1 MRFKAKV
8 LNGALGVEFI
18 DLDASDEEEA
28 ARVIAASGASLVH
41 IKRARNRMAP
51 QSRARPFNLAIFNQ
65 QLFALLDAG
74 QPIKD
79 TIEVLS
85 RKDRKQKHRGI
96 YDTLLLN
103 LREGKQLSEAMSA
116 LPSVFPP
123 LYVAMVRSSE
133 TTGTVRAAISRFM
146 SYQEQVGQI
155 RSKVVGAA
163 IYPAIL
169 LGVGFLVISFLM
181 LFVLPRFSEIFAEAS
196 ARKRT
201 APGFVE
207 LWGGF
212 VQSNTVLAWSG
223 FGAVLVLVL
232 LMATSAH
239 FKRWIGSRLL
249 RAPFIGEIVW
259 TLQLARMYR
268 TLGMLLRSGVSI
280 LTAMR
285 MTAATLP
292 TGMQSAMFNATLAV
306 SEGKSM
312 SLVMV
317 ENGLSTEVSQ
327 RLLSAGESSGR
338 LHEMMER
345 IADFYDH
352 EMRSWI
358 DTASRV
364 IEPILMLLLGLLIGI
379 IVLTLYSPIFDLSS
393 TF

>member
-1 MRFKAKV
+1 MRFRAKV
-8 LNGALGVEFI
+8 MNSALGVEFV
-18 DLDASDEEEA
+18 DLDAADEAEA
-28 ARVIAASGASLVH
+28 GRVIAASGARLLDLQ
-41 IKRARNRMAP
+41 RARGALAP
-51 QSRARPFNLAIFNQ
+51 RARIKAFDLTIFNQ

-133 TTGTVRAAISRFM
+133 TTGTVRTSISRFM
-146 SYQEQVGQI
+146 AYQEQVGQI
-155 RSKVVGAA
+155 RSKLVGAA

-169 LGVGFLVISFLM
+169 LGVGFLVIAFLM
-181 LFVLPRFSEIFAEAS
+181 LFVLPRFSEVFAEAS
-196 ARKRT
+196 ARKRM

-207 LWGGF
+207 LWGTF
-212 VQSNTVLAWSG
+212 VQNNTTLAWSG
-223 FGAVLVLVL
+223 FGAVIVLV
-232 LMATSAH
+232 AAAACSSG
-239 FKRWIGSRLL
+239 FKAWLGRGLL
-249 RAPFIGEIVW
+249 RAPYIGEIVW

-268 TLGMLLRSGVSI
+268 TLGMLLRSGVSVM
-280 LTAMR
+280 TAMR

-292 TGMQSAMFNATLAV
+292 AAMQDDMLKATLAV

-317 ENGLSTEVSQ
+317 ECGLSTEVAQ

-338 LHEMMER
+338 LHDMMER
-345 IADFYDH
+345 IADFYDQ

-364 IEPILMLLLGLLIGI
+364 VEPVLMMVLGLLIGI

-393 TF
+393 AF

>member
-1 MRFKAKV
+1 MRFRAKV
-8 LNGALGVEFI
+8 MNSALGVEFV
-18 DLDASDEEEA
+18 DLDAADEAEA
-28 ARVIAASGASLVH
+28 ARVVAASGARLLHLKRSRAGFAA
-41 IKRARNRMAP
+41 RARVQA
-51 QSRARPFNLAIFNQ
+51 FDLTIFNQ

-79 TIEVLS
+79 TVEVLS

-133 TTGTVRAAISRFM
+133 TTGTVRTSISRFM
-146 SYQEQVGQI
+146 AYQAQVGEI
-155 RSKVVGAA
+155 RSKLVGAA

-169 LGVGFLVISFLM
+169 LSVGFLVISFLM
-181 LFVLPRFSEIFAEAS
+181 LFVLPRFSEVFAEAS
-196 ARKRT
+196 ARKRM

-207 LWGGF
+207 LWGTF
-212 VQSNTVLAWSG
+212 VQNNTALAWSS
-223 FGAVLVLVL
+223 FGCVIALVVA
-232 LMATSAH
+232 MACSAS
-239 FKRWIGSRLL
+239 FKAWLGRGVM
-249 RAPFIGEIVW
+249 RAPLIGQAVW

-280 LTAMR
+280 MTAMR
-285 MTAATLP
+285 MTAETLP
-292 TGMQSAMFNATLAV
+292 TSMRENMLKATVAV

-317 ENGLSTEVSQ
+317 ECGLSTEVAQ

-338 LHEMMER
+338 LHDMMER
-345 IADFYDH
+345 IADFYDQ

-364 IEPILMLLLGLLIGI
+364 VEPVLMMILGLLIGV

-393 TF
+393 AF

>member
-1 MRFKAKV
+1 MRFRAKV
-8 LNGALGVEFI
+8 MNTALGVDFV
-18 DLDASDEEEA
+18 DLDATDAAEA
-28 ARVIAASGASLVH
+28 GRVIAASGARLLGL
-41 IKRARNRMAP
+41 K
-51 QSRARPFNLAIFNQ
+51 QARPGLTPRVRIKAFDLAIFNQ

-133 TTGTVRAAISRFM
+133 TTGTVRTSISRFM

-155 RSKVVGAA
+155 RSKLVGAA

-169 LGVGFLVISFLM
+169 LSVGFLVISFLM
-181 LFVLPRFSEIFAEAS
+181 LFVLPRFSEVFAEAS

-207 LWGGF
+207 LWGTF
-212 VQSNTVLAWSG
+212 VQNNTTLAWTS
-223 FGAVLVLVL
+223 FGAVIVLVV
-232 LMATSAH
+232 LMSTSARV
-239 FKRWIGSRLL
+239 KAALGRALL
-249 RAPFIGEIVW
+249 RAPVVGEIVW

-268 TLGMLLRSGVSI
+268 TLGMLLRSGVSVM
-280 LTAMR
+280 TAMR

-292 TGMQSAMFNATLAV
+292 ATMQADMLRATLSV

-317 ENGLSTEVSQ
+317 ECGLSTEVAQ

-338 LHEMMER
+338 LHDMMER
-345 IADFYDH
+345 IADFYDQ

-364 IEPILMLLLGLLIGI
+364 VEPVLMMVLGLLIGV

-393 TF
+393 AF